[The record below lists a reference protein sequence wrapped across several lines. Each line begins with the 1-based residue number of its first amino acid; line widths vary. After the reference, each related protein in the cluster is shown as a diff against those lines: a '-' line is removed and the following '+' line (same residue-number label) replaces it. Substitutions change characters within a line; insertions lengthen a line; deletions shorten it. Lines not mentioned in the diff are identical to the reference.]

1 MPTQKDLKRLV
12 RARMKKT
19 GEAYTT
25 ARKQILTKRKPTSS
39 APAEAIARAPKSPA
53 LITSDYAKI
62 AGMSDAVVKEK
73 TGCTWDSWV
82 KALDYNGAAEMSH
95 SDIAKLV
102 REKFKVGSW
111 WTQTV
116 TVGYERIKGL
126 RTRGQQRNGT
136 FGATKSR
143 TYNVPVETLFD
154 AWVNPK
160 TRNAWLAG
168 EKVRVR
174 VATAP
179 KSLRLDWTDGSII
192 AIGFTSKGKTKSAV
206 ALEHSKLPDRDAAT
220 RVKQEW
226 AARLDALGE
235 VLADAPR

>member
-25 ARKQILTKRKPTSS
+25 ARKQILTKRKPTN
-39 APAEAIARAPKSPA
+39 AGPAGVAARASQSPA
-53 LITSDYAKI
+53 LVASDYAKI
-62 AGMSDAVVKEK
+62 AGMSDAVLKEK

-82 KALDYNGAAEMSH
+82 GALDYYKAAEMSH
-95 SDIAKLV
+95 AEIAKLV
-102 REKFKVGSW
+102 SDKFNVGSW

-116 TVGYERIKGL
+116 AVGYERIKGL

-154 AWVNPK
+154 AFMNPK
-160 TRNAWLAG
+160 TRNRWLG
-168 EKVRVR
+168 DEKVRVR

-179 KSLRLDWTDGSII
+179 KSMRLDWTDGSII
-192 AIGFTSKGKTKSAV
+192 AIGFTSKGATKSAV
-206 ALEHSKLPDRDAAT
+206 ALEHSKLPDRDAAN

-226 AARLDALGE
+226 AERFDALGD
-235 VLADAPR
+235 VLADI